1 MQDYLFSK
9 YLQSYFYVPDTVL
22 DGVIK
27 INKVPA
33 FLGILGR
40 RTINTHI
47 NEKNYL
53 LNSLQGI
60 KGQQRRKTE

>member
-1 MQDYLFSK
+1 M
-9 YLQSYFYVPDTVL
+9 PDTVL

-40 RTINTHI
+40 RTINIHI
-47 NEKNYL
+47 NEKNNL
-53 LNSLQGI
+53 FTKFSAGN
-60 KGQQRRKTE
+60 

>member
-1 MQDYLFSK
+1 M
-9 YLQSYFYVPDTVL
+9 PDTVL